1 MFSKR
6 AGLCFPSRW
15 VAFTSVPTVQEQEQ
29 ALESACKVVLAP
41 PGCIYLFSGCNAHA
55 VINVGWTAPTADAPP
70 ARTVCLSSYEAL
82 CGLHPVHARA
92 MIGTHD
98 SKLHHP
104 ECWMDTAEDLED
116 FEEDV
121 AFNISNVRGG
131 MPVYGRSSPGLA
143 SAA

>member
-1 MFSKR
+1 MCTCADVCAPFS
-6 AGLCFPSRW
+6 ALAHVFILSI
-15 VAFTSVPTVQEQEQ
+15 QEQERS
-29 ALESACKVVLAP
+29 LESACKVVLAP

-55 VINVGWTAPTADAPP
+55 VINVGWTAPTLNAPP
-70 ARTVCLSSYEAL
+70 ARTVCLSTYEAL

-104 ECWMDTAEDLED
+104 ECWMDTEEELED

-121 AFNISNVRGG
+121 AFNINNVCHS
-131 MPVYGRSSPGLA
+131 MSFSYIELHLCAPDCF
-143 SAA
+143 